1 MTNLGLIH
9 GMTLMELIIL
19 SLVFVFVW
27 GGIPA
32 LMVKVLLN
40 DNKLA
45 KIAFVLSVGSGIFIY
60 IQTGQLPYGIAF
72 R

>member
-1 MTNLGLIH
+1 
-9 GMTLMELIIL
+9 
-19 SLVFVFVW
+19 
-27 GGIPA
+27 
-32 LMVKVLLN
+32 MVKVLLN

-60 IQTGQLPYGIAF
+60 IQTGQLPYGITF